1 MVVDILCDQDGPED
15 ERSEAAAV
23 LAQIT
28 SPWVEDNHSIIGLH
42 RHVPPVVSALTGQY
56 CKIKY

>member
-1 MVVDILCDQDGPED
+1 MEVIVEVLCDEGGAED

-28 SPWVEDNHSIIGLH
+28 SPWVDQNHGIVSLA
-42 RHVPPVVSALTGQY
+42 RHVAPLVTALTGTSF
-56 CKIKY
+56 